1 MREVAAFLGVA
12 ALVIVTPGQ
21 DTALTIRNTLLGGRR
36 AGAFTAFGVVTGQ
49 LVWAVATSA
58 GLSAVILASESA
70 FVALK
75 LVGAAYLV
83 YLGARALLGVFRR
96 DDVLPATNGS
106 APHRQLSSRV
116 AYRQGDLIAAG
127 QQP

>member
-1 MREVAAFLGVA
+1 MVTHFLAFLGVA
-12 ALVIVTPGQ
+12 AAVIVTPGQ

-58 GLSAVILASESA
+58 GLSAV
-70 FVALK
+70 F
-75 LVGAAYLV
+75 LV

-116 AYRQGDLIAAG
+116 AYRQGVISNLG
-127 QQP
+127 N